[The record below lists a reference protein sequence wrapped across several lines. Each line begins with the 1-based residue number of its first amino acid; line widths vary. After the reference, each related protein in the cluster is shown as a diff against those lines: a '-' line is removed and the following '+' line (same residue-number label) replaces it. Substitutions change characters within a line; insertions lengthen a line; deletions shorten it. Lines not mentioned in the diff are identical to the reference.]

1 MQAESSYGWL
11 VARDRRA
18 RADIESYLEVVYDPG
33 TPWAGLPPGPPG
45 FLELDTWLLVT
56 RYVSNPRPAFTRL
69 PFDYRLVPS
78 PIRAAGLAVLDRLH
92 ASEAAAGFPQWPF
105 ERRLDD
111 LRASVWARAASRAGR
126 ELEVP
131 TYPAGRPG
139 AVILTHDIDS
149 RRELAGV
156 LELRKLERRFELT
169 ASFGFIPEV
178 SWPDRD
184 LIDELIVEGCEV
196 YCHDERH
203 DGKLPYKNVRTIA
216 NVFERFFDSHAYTR
230 DIVRGFRSGQLLMTP
245 VLLRVLRD
253 WFEYDLSLPDT
264 ERGGPYGSTAG
275 CATVYPFLIDGLL
288 EIPLT
293 LPQDFYLANVE
304 RYDASRMQAVW
315 RQKLDAV
322 LACGGVAVVNTHPIW
337 TTPQRPGVW
346 ASYEGLLEA
355 IVASNA
361 WATTPSQLRAWLL
374 GRRDD
379 G

>member
-1 MQAESSYGWL
+1 MQAESVYGWL
-11 VARDRRA
+11 VAPDPVA
-18 RADIESYLEVVYDPG
+18 RAQIEAYLEVVQPPG
-33 TPWAGLPPGPPG
+33 DLWPGLPPGPRG
-45 FLELDTWLLVT
+45 LAELDTWVLVT
-56 RYVSNPRPAFTRL
+56 RYVSNPRPAFTKL
-69 PFDYRLVPS
+69 PFDYRRVPS

-92 ASEAAAGFPQWPF
+92 ASQTAAAFPRWPL

-111 LRASVWARAASRAGR
+111 LRASVWASAASRAGR
-126 ELEVP
+126 GLEVP

-139 AVILTHDIDS
+139 AVLLTHDIDS

-156 LELRKLERRFELT
+156 LTLRELERRFGLT

-184 LIDELIVEGCEV
+184 LFDGLIAEGCEV

-203 DGKLPYKNVRTIA
+203 DGKLPYKGVRTIA
-216 NVFERFFDSHAYTR
+216 NVFERFFESHAYAR
-230 DIVRGFRSGQLLMTP
+230 DLVRGFRSGQLLMTP
-245 VLLRVLRD
+245 VLLEVLRD

-315 RQKLDAV
+315 KHKLDAV
-322 LACGGVAVVNTHPIW
+322 LSCGGVAVVNTHPSW
-337 TTPQRPGVW
+337 TTPQRPGMW

-355 IVASNA
+355 IAASNA

-374 GRRDD
+374 GRRD
-379 G
+379 GN